1 MSNINFWEDEE
12 GEEIQQQES
21 FESKGGDDFEVIPA
35 KTRALAEIE
44 SVTIESY
51 KDAAEIEY
59 INIQWTL
66 MKPEIYQ
73 NRRIFQKIRIMGD
86 DPTQKSYKEDKQ
98 AEKIRNAKLMLA
110 AIDKI
115 CTGGKLF
122 ALKRMPTEEELQR
135 YLVGKS
141 AEIYL
146 MVYKIGDMEG
156 NWVHS
161 VFAPNVNVS
170 APSKATPTAKKAA
183 PKPASGFDDMDD
195 DIPFN

>member
-1 MSNINFWEDEE
+1 MSNDIDFWSDVEE
-12 GEEIQQQES
+12 QPES

-73 NRRIFQKIRIMGD
+73 NRRIFHKIRIMGD

-98 AEKIRNAKLMLA
+98 EEKIRNAKMMLA

-122 ALKRMPTEEELQR
+122 GLKRMPTEEELQR
-135 YLVGKS
+135 YLIGKT

-146 MVYKIGDMEG
+146 MVYKIGEMEG

-161 VFAPNVNVS
+161 VFAPSGNVS
-170 APSKATPTAKKAA
+170 APIQTANKRV
-183 PKPASGFDDMDD
+183 PQKPASGFDDMDSD
-195 DIPFN
+195 VPF

>member
-115 CTGGKLF
+115 CSGGKLF
-122 ALKRMPTEEELQR
+122 ALKRMPTEEELQK

-146 MVYKIGDMEG
+146 MVYKIGEMEG

-161 VFAPNVNVS
+161 VFAPNGNVS
-170 APSKATPTAKKAA
+170 APSKAAPKKPA

>member
-59 INIQWTL
+59 INVQWTL

-122 ALKRMPTEEELQR
+122 SLKRMPTEEELQK
-135 YLVGKS
+135 YLVGKT

-146 MVYKIGDMEG
+146 MVYKIGDMKG

-161 VFAPNVNVS
+161 VFAPNGNVS
-170 APSKATPTAKKAA
+170 APRKSTTAAKNAVSKP
-183 PKPASGFDDMDD
+183 SYGDDDMDLY
-195 DIPFN
+195 IPFN

>member
-1 MSNINFWEDEE
+1 MSNDIDFWSDVEE
-12 GEEIQQQES
+12 QPES

-98 AEKIRNAKLMLA
+98 EEKIRNAKMMLA

-122 ALKRMPTEEELQR
+122 GLKRMPTEEELQR
-135 YLVGKS
+135 YLIGKT

-146 MVYKIGDMEG
+146 MVYKIGELEG

-161 VFAPNVNVS
+161 VFAPSGNVS
-170 APSKATPTAKKAA
+170 APSKTATKKAA
-183 PKPASGFDDMDD
+183 PKPAYGDD
-195 DIPFN
+195 DEMDSMIPF

>member
-21 FESKGGDDFEVIPA
+21 FESKGGDDFDVIPA

-135 YLVGKS
+135 YLVGKN

-146 MVYKIGDMEG
+146 MVYKLDDGKEG

-161 VFAPNVNVS
+161 VFAPNGNIS
-170 APSKATPTAKKAA
+170 APSKSTTAVKKAA
-183 PKPASGFDDMDD
+183 PKLASGFDDMDD
-195 DIPFN
+195 DIPF

>member
-51 KDAAEIEY
+51 KGAPEIIEY

-86 DPTQKSYKEDKQ
+86 DPTQKSYKEEKQ
-98 AEKIRNAKLMLA
+98 PEKIRNAKMMLA

-122 ALKRMPTEEELQR
+122 GLKRMPTEEELQK

-146 MVYKIGDMEG
+146 MVYKLDDGKEG

-161 VFAPNVNVS
+161 VFAPSGNVS
-170 APSKATPTAKKAA
+170 APSKAATKKAA

-195 DIPFN
+195 DIPF